1 MRSPKVLK
9 LIEEAEDKLEAA
21 AAASAAQAATDGMDE
36 LEKRL
41 QSLRLKAQ
49 TSKEEKFKASE
60 VEYDK
65 QVENA
70 KQVHAQ
76 EIQDYLETKE
86 AELMSKLEQLAG
98 KQLDRKI
105 QLENQFTELSSEE
118 AAILDKMKTLKAKLD
133 VMISGDAPQDVP
145 KVPECPA
152 CMEEM
157 VPPTR
162 IFQCAAGHPVCETCR
177 YWESLSCGLLD
188 DDLPLPGQRSVSARL
203 VDASWWAATLH
214 WNSSSAQYI
223 TAGSSRVKQ
232 VVNWMV

>member
-1 MRSPKVLK
+1 MSSPKVFK

-41 QSLRLKAQ
+41 RSVRLKAQ
-49 TSKEEKFKASE
+49 TSKDEKLKASE

-65 QVENA
+65 EVENT
-70 KQVHAQ
+70 KQAHAN
-76 EIQDYLETKE
+76 EIQDYLKTKE
-86 AELMSKLEQLAG
+86 AELTSELEQLAEE
-98 KQLDRKI
+98 KLDRKI
-105 QLENQFTELSSEE
+105 QIDNEFTKMSSEE
-118 AAILDKMKTLKAKLD
+118 AAILDKMKTLKTKLD

-162 IFQCAAGHPVCETCR
+162 IFQCATGHPVCETCR
-177 YWESLSCGLLD
+177 Y
-188 DDLPLPGQRSVSARL
+188 
-203 VDASWWAATLH
+203 
-214 WNSSSAQYI
+214 
-223 TAGSSRVKQ
+223 
-232 VVNWMV
+232 

>member
-1 MRSPKVLK
+1 MNSPKVLK

-98 KQLDRKI
+98 KQLD
-105 QLENQFTELSSEE
+105 
-118 AAILDKMKTLKAKLD
+118 
-133 VMISGDAPQDVP
+133 
-145 KVPECPA
+145 
-152 CMEEM
+152 
-157 VPPTR
+157 
-162 IFQCAAGHPVCETCR
+162 
-177 YWESLSCGLLD
+177 
-188 DDLPLPGQRSVSARL
+188 
-203 VDASWWAATLH
+203 
-214 WNSSSAQYI
+214 
-223 TAGSSRVKQ
+223 
-232 VVNWMV
+232 